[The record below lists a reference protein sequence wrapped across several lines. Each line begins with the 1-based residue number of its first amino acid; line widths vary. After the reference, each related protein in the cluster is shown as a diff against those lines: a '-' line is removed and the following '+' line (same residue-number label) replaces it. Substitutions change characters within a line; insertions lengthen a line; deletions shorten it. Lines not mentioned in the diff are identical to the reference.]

1 MRALLALACVLALFA
16 GPCVAA
22 DGAAADVG
30 GAAAL
35 RSKFAALKDKLA
47 YNQFRRPLSLES
59 NEGAHGARGEIY
71 ALVDHAFAST
81 ATLAKP
87 ADWCAVLILHLN
99 TKYCR
104 ATLDA
109 SGAKLRVNIGSK
121 FDQPLSESTRVDFDY
136 HAVAVGA
143 DYLKVQLDA
152 AQGPFGTHD
161 YRIVLEAV
169 PAEGGRTAVYLSYS
183 YAYGLAGHLGLQAY
197 LATAARD
204 KVGFTLVAGSGQPR
218 LVDGVRGLVERNA
231 MRYYLAIDAFLG
243 ALAVPREAR
252 TEKSLRAWFA
262 SCERYPRQLHEMELA
277 DYLSMKRLEVAR
289 QEG

>member
-1 MRALLALACVLALFA
+1 VRPLLVLAAVLALAAL
-16 GPCVAA
+16 PCRAA
-22 DGAAADVG
+22 DAG

-35 RSKFAALKDKLA
+35 HSKFAALKDKLA

-59 NEGAHGARGEIY
+59 SESAGGAKGDVY
-71 ALVDHAFAST
+71 ALVDHPFA
-81 ATLAKP
+81 AAGTLAKP
-87 ADWCAVLILHLN
+87 NDWCAVLILHLN

-109 SGAKLRVNIGSK
+109 SGAMLHVNIGSK
-121 FDQPLSESTRVDFDY
+121 FDQPLSQSTRLDFAY
-136 HAVAVGA
+136 RAAAAGA
-143 DYLKVQLDA
+143 DYLKVELDA
-152 AQGPFGTHD
+152 ANGPFGTRD
-161 YRIVLEAV
+161 YRIVLEAA
-169 PAEGGRTAVYLSYS
+169 PAEGGRTAVHLSYS

-197 LATAARD
+197 LATTGRN
-204 KVGFTLVAGSGQPR
+204 KVGFTLVSDSGAPR

-243 ALAVPREAR
+243 ALSEPRAGR
-252 TEKSLRAWFA
+252 TEKSLRTWFA
-262 SCERYPRQLHEMELA
+262 SCERYARQLHEMELV